1 MENKTLSV
9 KEEAIYNAVLELFH
23 EGADLSTLTVAEI
36 TGRAGIGKGT
46 AYEYFSNK
54 EEMIAKA
61 LFYKTQEFCTLLYN
75 RINKEKSLFDK
86 IESILE
92 EIEEQ
97 TKESNCLLKFLNIIS
112 DHSEIGRR
120 MHEMMEGSGKNTMLP
135 MDVIRLILQKE
146 IEENGKE
153 VAEESLDYL
162 EMELFSKIICYGMFL
177 CSGRKTE
184 SLGTMRKM
192 ICEGFCKEMSAVLV

>member
-1 MENKTLSV
+1 MENKILSV
-9 KEEAIYNAVLELFH
+9 KEEAIYDAVLELFH
-23 EGADLSTLTVAEI
+23 EGADLNTLTVAEI

-61 LFYKTQEFCTLLYN
+61 LFYKTQEFCTQLYN

-86 IESILE
+86 IESILK

-120 MHEMMEGSGKNTMLP
+120 MHEMMEGRGMNAMLP

-146 IEENGKE
+146 IEKNGK
-153 VAEESLDYL
+153 VVEEERLNYL

-177 CSGRKTE
+177 CSGRRTE
-184 SLGTMRKM
+184 SLGTIRKM
-192 ICEGFCKEMSAVLV
+192 ICEGFCKEMSAALV

>member
-1 MENKTLSV
+1 MKSKAISA
-9 KEEAIYNAVLELFH
+9 KEEAIYDAVLELFH

-54 EEMIAKA
+54 EEMIANA
-61 LFYKTQEFCTLLYN
+61 LFCKTQEFCSLLYD
-75 RINKEKSLFDK
+75 RIKAENSLYSK
-86 IESILE
+86 MEIILS

-97 TKESNCLLKFLNIIS
+97 TKESNCMIKFLNIMA
-112 DHSEIGRR
+112 DNSEIGRR
-120 MHEMMEGSGKNTMLP
+120 MREMIENREKNTFMP

-146 IEENGKE
+146 IGERKEADEERL
-153 VAEESLDYL
+153 SYL

-177 CSGRKTE
+177 CTGR
-184 SLGTMRKM
+184 SLDKIAFMRKM
-192 ICEGFCKEMSAVLV
+192 ICEGICREVSFVIA